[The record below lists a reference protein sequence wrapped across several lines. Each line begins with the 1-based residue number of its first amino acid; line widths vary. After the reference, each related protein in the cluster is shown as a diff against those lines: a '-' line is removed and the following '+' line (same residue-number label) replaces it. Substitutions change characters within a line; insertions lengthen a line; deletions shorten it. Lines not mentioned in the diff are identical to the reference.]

1 MTFILF
7 AVPHQNEVS
16 LLAKTLQ
23 RPLNVL
29 VSAVFFQGVRILKFL
44 RSTAVHRSW
53 NVAVLVSVLIAGT
66 RGKAYIQN
74 QLRGFLSIIRFLP
87 LQILPYPLRGQG
99 LERLYL
105 AGRLPAPAF
114 FLRRHRSAAGAL
126 YRQLTGF
133 AHRNDGRIGRF
144 PDHAPIAISLRA
156 L

>member
-1 MTFILF
+1 MTFILS

-66 RGKAYIQN
+66 RGKAYVQN
-74 QLRGFLSIIRFLP
+74 QLWGFLSIIRFLP
-87 LQILPYPLRGQG
+87 LQILPNPLRG
-99 LERLYL
+99 
-105 AGRLPAPAF
+105 
-114 FLRRHRSAAGAL
+114 
-126 YRQLTGF
+126 
-133 AHRNDGRIGRF
+133 
-144 PDHAPIAISLRA
+144 
-156 L
+156 